1 MDAQDRLSQILTLAR
16 DRGRVDVST
25 LAPELGVAPETVRR
39 DLAALVSRGLLRRV
53 HGGAIPAESA
63 AFETDAGYRAQANV
77 AQKRRIAA
85 ASARLM
91 EGAESV
97 FIDEGFTP
105 LLVAEEL
112 SLLGR
117 LVVVT
122 ASLPAA
128 LALSNDP
135 HATVLVLGG
144 RMRGRTSATVDHWAL
159 RMLGEM
165 WIDVAFLGANGISRD
180 RGVTTPDPAVAAMKE
195 EAGRGSRRRILIG
208 GHTKVGMVS
217 LCRFAELGD
226 FGTVVTDTGLSAREA
241 SRYEA
246 LGPRVIRV

>member
-85 ASARLM
+85 ASARLL

-97 FIDEGFTP
+97 FIDEGFGS
-105 LLVAEEL
+105 LDSESLEHVMDVLGELASGDCLVGIISHVEEL
-112 SLLGR
+112 ESRVGNR
-117 LVVVT
+117 IEV
-122 ASLPAA
+122 AA
-128 LALSNDP
+128 GPEGS
-135 HATVLVLGG
+135 HATVVC
-144 RMRGRTSATVDHWAL
+144 
-159 RMLGEM
+159 E
-165 WIDVAFLGANGISRD
+165 
-180 RGVTTPDPAVAAMKE
+180 
-195 EAGRGSRRRILIG
+195 
-208 GHTKVGMVS
+208 
-217 LCRFAELGD
+217 
-226 FGTVVTDTGLSAREA
+226 
-241 SRYEA
+241 
-246 LGPRVIRV
+246 

>member
-85 ASARLM
+85 ASARLL

-128 LALSNDP
+128 LALTNSS
-135 HATVLVLGG
+135 
-144 RMRGRTSATVDHWAL
+144 RM
-159 RMLGEM
+159 
-165 WIDVAFLGANGISRD
+165 
-180 RGVTTPDPAVAAMKE
+180 
-195 EAGRGSRRRILIG
+195 
-208 GHTKVGMVS
+208 
-217 LCRFAELGD
+217 
-226 FGTVVTDTGLSAREA
+226 
-241 SRYEA
+241 
-246 LGPRVIRV
+246 

>member
-16 DRGRVDVST
+16 DRGRVDVSS

-85 ASARLM
+85 ASARLL

-128 LALSNDP
+128 LALTNDP

-180 RGVTTPDPAVAAMKE
+180 RGVTTPDPAVAAMKQ
-195 EAGRGSRRRILIG
+195 EAVRRSRRRILIAD
-208 GHTKVGMVS
+208 HTKFGMIS